1 MADTYTDKY
10 VINRLR
16 DSYYQKTTTISG
28 FFTTKKTEWDDL
40 CVKGFRYCPS
50 GWLHSNHK
58 EYVEFLNRHFNYE
71 YSSYKN
77 FITKYS
83 KLITILNQ
91 FCIYKCHNHAYSRYF
106 SLILVSRDFVTKTKY
121 DNKYVEKITFDMSY
135 KESEGR
141 IYQDAYVIT
150 IYFSNNG
157 GTESISF
164 APFES
169 NIISDILAIGCLL
182 QLDKDPNCM
191 AYYVYNQSN
200 FLEIALSYGWIKQ

>member
-40 CVKGFRYCPS
+40 YVKGFRYCPS

-58 EYVEFLNRHFNYE
+58 EYVEFLNRPFNYE

-121 DNKYVEKITFDMSY
+121 LFAFIMFIVLYVLARVPYIGGYVTLALVMLANGSALCMIFTKTKNVSNVEEKNNNIAE
-135 KESEGR
+135 KE
-141 IYQDAYVIT
+141 
-150 IYFSNNG
+150 
-157 GTESISF
+157 
-164 APFES
+164 
-169 NIISDILAIGCLL
+169 
-182 QLDKDPNCM
+182 
-191 AYYVYNQSN
+191 
-200 FLEIALSYGWIKQ
+200 